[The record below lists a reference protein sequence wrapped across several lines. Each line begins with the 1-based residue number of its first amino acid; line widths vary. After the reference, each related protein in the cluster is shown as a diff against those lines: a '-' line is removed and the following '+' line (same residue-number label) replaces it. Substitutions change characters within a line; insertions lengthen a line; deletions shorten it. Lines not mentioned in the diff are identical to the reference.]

1 MPLDIELLRQIVV
14 FRALP
19 GLGDLLCVTPAL
31 RALRVACP
39 QAHITLIGLPA
50 NRGLVDRF
58 PHLIDELI
66 EFAGYPGLPEQSP
79 ERDRFDQ
86 FQREMRDRQLDLA
99 IQMHGSGVVTNAIVQ
114 NLGAQR
120 TAGFFAEGQDCPD
133 PSSFLLFQESESEVR
148 RYLRLLEF
156 LGISA
161 QQEALEFP
169 LMSQDW
175 EALQTLKET
184 YGLTQNFVCIHPGAS
199 VVDRC
204 WNVENFAAVGDV
216 LAELDLQ
223 VVLTGSLAEVS
234 LAESV
239 SQKMQSPALNLA
251 GCTNLGTLAA
261 LLSQSRLL
269 ICNDTGVSHLAAALQ
284 TPSVVVFS
292 GSDLQRWAPLDQSL
306 HRAIH
311 NMVGD
316 RIASVIEQ
324 AKNLLEE
331 SVYVAR

>member
-1 MPLDIELLRQIVV
+1 MLLDPGVLHRIVV

-39 QAHITLIGLPA
+39 QAQITLIGLPA

-79 ERDRFDQ
+79 ERDRFDK

-114 NLGAQR
+114 DLGAQR
-120 TAGFFAEGQDCPD
+120 TAGFFAGDCPD
-133 PSSFLLFQESESEVR
+133 PSSFLPFQESESEIR
-148 RYLRLLEF
+148 RYLRLMEF
-156 LGISA
+156 LGIPA

-169 LMSQDW
+169 LLTEDW
-175 EALQTLKET
+175 QALQTVRET
-184 YGLTQNFVCIHPGAS
+184 HKLTQNYVCIHPGAS
-199 VVDRC
+199 VVDRR
-204 WNVENFAAVGDV
+204 WSVENFAAVGDV
-216 LAELDLQ
+216 LAEMNLQ

-239 SQKMQSPALNLA
+239 TQKMRLPALNLA
-251 GCTNLGTLAA
+251 GGTSLGTLAA

-292 GSDLQRWAPLDQSL
+292 GSDLQRWAPLDQSR

-311 NMVGD
+311 N
-316 RIASVIEQ
+316 SVDNRVALVVEQ

-331 SVYVAR
+331 GVYVAR